1 MTDGLDFNALLQQ
14 AQAMQEQLTAAQEQQ
29 ATQEV
34 AGTSGGGKVT
44 IKMTGDGQVRDV
56 SIAPDVVDPD
66 DVELLEELILAAI
79 RDASNQ
85 VADLQE
91 QAMGGLDIG
100 DLGGLLGGE

>member
-14 AQAMQEQLTAAQEQQ
+14 AQAMQEQLAAAQEEQ

-34 AGTSGGGKVT
+34 AGTAGGGKVT
-44 IKMTGDGQVRDV
+44 ITMTGDGQVRNV
-56 SIAPDVVDPD
+56 AIAPDVVDPD
-66 DVELLEELILAAI
+66 DVELLEELVLAAI

-91 QAMGGLDIG
+91 QAMGGLD
-100 DLGGLLGGE
+100 LGGLGDLMGGE